1 MEITAQIGKLVEA
14 FDSSPWTPKEFQESH
29 VAGLKA
35 NLQELEKF
43 QGVLQDVIAG
53 YDKLLTTSDTEKLT
67 DPKA

>member
-1 MEITAQIGKLVEA
+1 M
-14 FDSSPWTPKEFQESH
+14 
-29 VAGLKA
+29 AGLKA

-53 YDKLLTTSDTEKLT
+53 YDKLLTTSDTDKLT